1 MITLEVF
8 HNLIFLSGFTF
19 CLHLSHV
26 HRLSASKVV
35 LFVYDDKQ
43 SYRLESD
50 PGISKDNTMNGSKL
64 TV

>member
-8 HNLIFLSGFTF
+8 HNLIFLSGLTF
-19 CLHLSHV
+19 CLHLSQV
-26 HRLSASKVV
+26 HRLSASNVV

-43 SYRLESD
+43 SYKLELVS
-50 PGISKDNTMNGSKL
+50 GISNDNTINGSKF